1 MISVRLSK
9 ELEEKIEL
17 LSKEENVT
25 KSDIIKEALNEY
37 LISHEKKRSPYDLG
51 EELFGTHGSGKGN
64 LSKSYKKKVR
74 EKIYAKISH

>member
-17 LSKEENVT
+17 ISKQENVT

-37 LISHEKKRSPYDLG
+37 ITDHQKKRSPYDLG
-51 EELFGTHGSGKGN
+51 NELFGQYGSGKGD

-74 EKIYAKISH
+74 EKIYEKMSH